1 MNSALIDLHGNTLDT
16 LAATYEQR
24 GYSVLKD
31 PSPDQVPFDLDGYR
45 PDLVAVKGDSHLI
58 VEVKTSAARISVDR
72 LQSLAQEISRHP
84 GWRFL
89 LVTLDDVDV
98 EAIPASENE
107 LPNWLQLEEKLSQ
120 AKSLVNQGAVE
131 PALLYLWSIFE
142 SALRMRAIAR
152 SIPVERLPA
161 DMLLKH
167 LYSQGEVPVDDID
180 FYQEFMSKRNRLT
193 HGAQEKL
200 DQGLLR
206 TLISK
211 LEHLFAEWQQQPI

>member
-1 MNSALIDLHGNTLDT
+1 MNTALIDLHENTLDI
-16 LAATYEQR
+16 LAATYVQQ
-24 GYSVLKD
+24 GYSVLKE

-89 LVTLDDVDV
+89 LVTLDDVDLQ
-98 EAIPASENE
+98 AIPTSENE
-107 LPNWLQLEEKLSQ
+107 LPDWLQLEQKLGQ
-120 AKSLVNQGAVE
+120 AKSLVDQGAVE

-167 LYSQGEVPVDDID
+167 LYSQGEVSVDDID
-180 FYQEFMSKRNRLT
+180 FYHEFMRKRNRLA
-193 HGAQEKL
+193 HGAQEKPDHGFL
-200 DQGLLR
+200 Q

-211 LEHLFAEWQQQPI
+211 LEYLFAEWQQPS